1 MCSQEWEEQRVQYLR
16 TVFDTV
22 PLPAFVVDADVC
34 IRDFN
39 TAAEVFLG
47 ADAELALHRRGG
59 EVFHCIHAEENGC
72 GKGVRCKDCVIRNAV
87 TKAMS
92 GESTCREIH
101 RAELRTP
108 KGNTQIDL
116 LITASL
122 LPYTPS
128 PRALLLLENLT
139 LLGELYRNQKKAAS
153 RKRKSARKAPA

>member
-16 TVFDTV
+16 TVFDTI
-22 PLPAFVVDADVC
+22 PLPAFVVDADVR
-34 IRDFN
+34 IQDFN

-47 ADAELALHRRGG
+47 ANPELALHQRGG

-72 GKGVRCKDCVIRNAV
+72 GKGARCKDCVIRNAV
-87 TKAMS
+87 TRAMS

-108 KGNTQIDL
+108 KGSTEIDL

-128 PRALLLLENLT
+128 PQALLLLENLT
-139 LLGELYRNQKKAAS
+139 LLGELYRDRQAIAP
-153 RKRKSARKAPA
+153 RKHKSARKARP